1 MRGRSDRKVH
11 KRGKWKCDEP
21 IREPSQRT
29 VPSSIKHVVML
40 FEALGGAGTGEME
53 KIYRGRQIA
62 HVVLSTSS
70 FIFHPPPPEHMVTFE
85 KT

>member
-1 MRGRSDRKVH
+1 
-11 KRGKWKCDEP
+11 
-21 IREPSQRT
+21 
-29 VPSSIKHVVML
+29 ML
-40 FEALGGAGTGEME
+40 FEAFGGAGTGEME

-70 FIFHPPPPEHMVTFE
+70 FIFHLPPHKSSEHMVTFE